1 MCRQIDGCVNNVSEF
16 IQGTKGSWTSNG
28 GYVIKDLA
36 GNEVWRFDEEAEKA
50 TYKQTNPYVLE
61 HVNLIN
67 SIRANKPIELAS
79 ETAVSNMAAVMGR
92 ESAYSGQET
101 TWEAMTASSLDYTPK
116 DLNIGKMDMSGFT
129 VPVPG
134 TAKG

>member
-1 MCRQIDGCVNNVSEF
+1 M
-16 IQGTKGSWTSNG
+16 
-28 GYVIKDLA
+28 A